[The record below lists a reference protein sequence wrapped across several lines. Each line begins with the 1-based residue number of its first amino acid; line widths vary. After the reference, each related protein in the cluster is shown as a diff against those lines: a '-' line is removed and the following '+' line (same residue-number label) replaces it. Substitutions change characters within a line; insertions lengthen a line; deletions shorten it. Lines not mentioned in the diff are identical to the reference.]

1 MVYAG
6 KHVRLSVAS
15 EGVHLQE
22 ASAEASAPAP
32 AASELLEEPQ
42 EAAKKLQKRLS
53 RPGSS
58 GRGSRKLAKV
68 KKVGAAMT
76 QFVDWIEGRQAGY
89 RQYRPSPD
97 FGLTAIPV
105 HSFASL
111 YIC

>member
-6 KHVRLSVAS
+6 KRVRLSVAS

-22 ASAEASAPAP
+22 ASAEASAP
-32 AASELLEEPQ
+32 ASELLEEPQ

-58 GRGSRKLAKV
+58 GKGSHKLAKV

-76 QFVDWIEGRQAGY
+76 QLVDWIEGRQAGY
-89 RQYRPSPD
+89 RRYRPSPNL
-97 FGLTAIPV
+97 GLTAIPV